1 MKLQYKKHRFRL
13 ISPIVGNKIYVT
25 SSLKHGAKKCSTEL
39 NKNKYNEF
47 SIIDIDT
54 FHTYRFVINKKKTQ
68 CEDYIIK
75 NPDSSNIE
83 NKINQLEN
91 RLTIAENRI
100 NELLS
105 K

>member
-39 NKNKYNEF
+39 NKNKYTEF

-54 FHTYRFVINKKKTQ
+54 FHTYKFVINKKKHNA
-68 CEDYIIK
+68 IIILI
-75 NPDSSNIE
+75 PQIPQML
-83 NKINQLEN
+83 KI
-91 RLTIAENRI
+91 
-100 NELLS
+100 

>member
-39 NKNKYNEF
+39 NKNKYTEF

-54 FHTYRFVINKKKTQ
+54 FHTYKFVINKKKTQ
-68 CEDYIIK
+68 CNNHI
-75 NPDSSNIE
+75 NSPDSSNVE
-83 NKINQLEN
+83 NKINLLEN
-91 RLTIAENRI
+91 RLTIVENRI
-100 NELLS
+100 NELS
-105 K
+105 NK